1 MSDFLLVIIVVF
13 LIQLGVIIFLYFTD
27 KYLKLV
33 SKAGIRQVKMYTLKR
48 SRYLFVYQKRKEGII
63 TKYAFVCM
71 ILYYMINIAG
81 LITIS
86 IKMFIIGDNS
96 SLVLTTLIFGG
107 CDVIL
112 LGYAGGP
119 NDPVERGMV
128 KQYMEEEKRR
138 QKRKRELADKKQI
151 VHVACNRPRSVSR
164 RY

>member
-96 SLVLTTLIFGG
+96 SLVLTTSIFGA